1 MMKKVQLFNCYFWG
15 IVLLLTILPLK
26 VYAQESSLTTVQIY
40 VFNRNGK
47 SSEEIGKAEKF
58 NSGRSS
64 EVVGE
69 KETVLYCRF
78 SDKDKLIQRYNSLK
92 TELERALQ
100 GTTPADIAAD
110 HNFISAT
117 NGLIELQDATVGD
130 YILVTD
136 KEAAESYE
144 IIQIVAGQRNYARIL
159 RVNRLDVVPVDALK
173 KRRTKSGG
181 GGKSTD
187 RTEMFHI
194 QIFLEKGLA
203 KETSRLIIQPFAILM
218 ETRDT
223 IDYLDPIVYEGS
235 AYHETQNRRMAYD
248 FHHKDSLGRYYT
260 ASTPL
265 VRSDTIVIDTTIV
278 YTKRPQHYGK
288 PFMGG
293 AHSFTL
299 EDYHHAYYSM
309 SFPGRYPTTP
319 LKFVDFAQAMDTMR
333 IEEFHIDRLPKT
345 ITQDKKLNLRFERE
359 GSVKLADDSI
369 NIIEKEKLLHE
380 LSLYEDLLTGVEIYA
395 GASPEGSDAIN
406 LKLAQHRA
414 EVARNLIGYGA
425 RPKAKVYTWRDVYE
439 EMVNLKKA
447 DEAQQVKAIIDSH
460 HTDDSMDGPIRKLPF
475 YEEVILPIL
484 REMRGISCSYTYTE
498 TRPEEPYE
506 TKGNFEKAKKDGTLD
521 KYWASLPI
529 SGWYNLFSVA
539 NEEDQDLITEHA
551 YKTLSKRK
559 DFLEKDFS
567 NYVANRMAILNNKLG
582 VPDSMVLKP
591 FLNDT
596 LPLNTYRYVGDER
609 IRQNM
614 KEMVVNQTLTYLK
627 LNDDAQVKNYVDW
640 LRNDSA
646 YNSKPENREKLTSV
660 LSTVFFREYYP
671 REGSLSAD
679 EQQVYDSARE
689 FLLSQKDNRAVLYTE
704 MEEWEMTKD
713 AEPLVDEMD
722 DDNPKKWYLKALL
735 TLYKTK
741 TDDKNN
747 IPFVVEGASLSSAT
761 VSIPGFENFRVL
773 SDKEVQELQNSDLE
787 AYNNYYP
794 RLEAYEKAL
803 REYEAEHPASSI
815 EVPSRI
821 PYYFAYFQHS
831 FDLQPYF
838 LKYYL
843 QEGHVTDEQRR
854 LFKYKLKYADAYRKL
869 FDELQKE
876 GKKKEEP
883 VGDRYKYTEE
893 R

>member
-1 MMKKVQLFNCYFWG
+1 
-15 IVLLLTILPLK
+15 
-26 VYAQESSLTTVQIY
+26 
-40 VFNRNGK
+40 
-47 SSEEIGKAEKF
+47 
-58 NSGRSS
+58 
-64 EVVGE
+64 
-69 KETVLYCRF
+69 
-78 SDKDKLIQRYNSLK
+78 
-92 TELERALQ
+92 
-100 GTTPADIAAD
+100 
-110 HNFISAT
+110 
-117 NGLIELQDATVGD
+117 
-130 YILVTD
+130 
-136 KEAAESYE
+136 
-144 IIQIVAGQRNYARIL
+144 
-159 RVNRLDVVPVDALK
+159 
-173 KRRTKSGG
+173 
-181 GGKSTD
+181 
-187 RTEMFHI
+187 
-194 QIFLEKGLA
+194 
-203 KETSRLIIQPFAILM
+203 
-218 ETRDT
+218 
-223 IDYLDPIVYEGS
+223 
-235 AYHETQNRRMAYD
+235 
-248 FHHKDSLGRYYT
+248 
-260 ASTPL
+260 
-265 VRSDTIVIDTTIV
+265 
-278 YTKRPQHYGK
+278 
-288 PFMGG
+288 
-293 AHSFTL
+293 
-299 EDYHHAYYSM
+299 M

-406 LKLAQHRA
+406 IKLAQHRA

-439 EMVNLKKA
+439 ELVNLKKA

-506 TKGNFEKAKKDGTLD
+506 TKRNFEKAKKDGTLD

-646 YNSKPENREKLTSV
+646 YNSKPES
-660 LSTVFFREYYP
+660 
-671 REGSLSAD
+671 
-679 EQQVYDSARE
+679 
-689 FLLSQKDNRAVLYTE
+689 
-704 MEEWEMTKD
+704 
-713 AEPLVDEMD
+713 
-722 DDNPKKWYLKALL
+722 
-735 TLYKTK
+735 
-741 TDDKNN
+741 
-747 IPFVVEGASLSSAT
+747 
-761 VSIPGFENFRVL
+761 
-773 SDKEVQELQNSDLE
+773 
-787 AYNNYYP
+787 
-794 RLEAYEKAL
+794 
-803 REYEAEHPASSI
+803 
-815 EVPSRI
+815 
-821 PYYFAYFQHS
+821 
-831 FDLQPYF
+831 
-838 LKYYL
+838 
-843 QEGHVTDEQRR
+843 
-854 LFKYKLKYADAYRKL
+854 
-869 FDELQKE
+869 
-876 GKKKEEP
+876 
-883 VGDRYKYTEE
+883 
-893 R
+893 